1 MKSITPA
8 KIEEWTHSDP
18 VESFAIAERAQTKY
32 CVQRDSSCELFDPAK
47 LDAAYI
53 QANARSAGSNCR
65 NQAFL
70 FWKVTLFTRAVSSFQ
85 PLRSGKPFA
94 ALVPIQHRLVRPP
107 HRLPSVRGRQIG
119 GRPTCVGTEV
129 KSVRIDVRYVT
140 GPGTAAELV
149 VLKVILATIWLA
161 NLHFHWFK

>member
-1 MKSITPA
+1 LAAAASDLMKSITPA

-70 FWKVTLFTRAVSSFQ
+70 FWKVTLFT
-85 PLRSGKPFA
+85 P
-94 ALVPIQHRLVRPP
+94 LVPIQHRLVRPP
-107 HRLPSVRGRQIG
+107 HRLPSVRGSQIG

-129 KSVRIDVRYVT
+129 RSVRIDVRYVT